1 MIPHTLRITLCVA
14 VICYFI
20 IILYYLKNKMLD
32 LKYTLLWL
40 LAGLIMAVMIFFP
53 QVLIGFIGLL
63 GIQSN
68 MNGLFI
74 LLFAFTL
81 MLLMML
87 TAIASRTS
95 MKIRT
100 LIQENAMMDKRIRE
114 LEKNLQDKK
123 DDEEA

>member
-20 IILYYLKNKMLD
+20 IILYYLKKKMLD
-32 LKYTLLWL
+32 LRYTLLWI
-40 LAGLIMAVMIFFP
+40 LAGVVMALMVFFP
-53 QVLIGFIGLL
+53 QLLVWFIRLL

-74 LLFAFTL
+74 LLLAFSI

-87 TAIASRTS
+87 TAIVSRTS
-95 MKIRT
+95 MKIRV
-100 LIQENAMMDKRIRE
+100 LIQENAILEKRIRE
-114 LEKNLQDKK
+114 LETIVK
-123 DDEEA
+123 DEGK